1 MTSISGF
8 SKVEKKEAHNPK
20 SERQRESAPYLNMNL
35 PTQEHSVKA
44 MKTLELNGFPDF
56 TSPVIG
62 RSKIQLLLFQVFKQH
77 Q

>member
-8 SKVEKKEAHNPK
+8 SKVEEKEVHNPK
-20 SERQRESAPYLNMNL
+20 NERQRESAPHLNMNL

-56 TSPVIG
+56 KSPVIG
-62 RSKIQLLLFQVFKQH
+62 FSKIQLLLFRVFKQH